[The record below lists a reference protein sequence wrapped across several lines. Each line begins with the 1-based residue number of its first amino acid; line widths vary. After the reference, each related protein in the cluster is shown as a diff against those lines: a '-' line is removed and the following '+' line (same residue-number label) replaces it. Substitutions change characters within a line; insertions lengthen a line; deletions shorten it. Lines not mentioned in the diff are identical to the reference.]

1 MKKAFYASNNHT
13 LTNIYMQLLNATC
26 SFVIIVIINRIY
38 NNNTTTINSSNKINN
53 HYLKLMIIIN
63 KTLILIINKS
73 KYKKV
78 GVLQI
83 RIVQSNVSSIG
94 PSSEKKKQQKK
105 NSHCFLL
112 FFFCLYASHYVNFNN
127 MCFKITFKSNN
138 RSTCPKLHRWR
149 IHRVGAQTL
158 NALNRSKYNIYQQ

>member
-1 MKKAFYASNNHT
+1 
-13 LTNIYMQLLNATC
+13 MQLLNATC
-26 SFVIIVIINRIY
+26 SFVIIIIITIIINRIYIAHFPKSPDALY

-63 KTLILIINKS
+63 KTLIVKINKS

-83 RIVQSNVSSIG
+83 RIVQTNVSSIG
-94 PSSEKKKQQKK
+94 PSSEKKKQP
-105 NSHCFLL
+105 L
-112 FFFCLYASHYVNFNN
+112 FFIVFFCLYASHYVNFNN
-127 MCFKITFKSNN
+127 MCFKIKFKSNN

-158 NALNRSKYNIYQQ
+158 NALNRSK

>member
-1 MKKAFYASNNHT
+1 MSFYASHNNI

-63 KTLILIINKS
+63 KTLIVKINKS

-83 RIVQSNVSSIG
+83 RIV
-94 PSSEKKKQQKK
+94 
-105 NSHCFLL
+105 
-112 FFFCLYASHYVNFNN
+112 
-127 MCFKITFKSNN
+127 
-138 RSTCPKLHRWR
+138 
-149 IHRVGAQTL
+149 
-158 NALNRSKYNIYQQ
+158 

>member
-1 MKKAFYASNNHT
+1 
-13 LTNIYMQLLNATC
+13 MQLLNATC

-63 KTLILIINKS
+63 KTLIVKINKS

-83 RIVQSNVSSIG
+83 RIVQTNVSSIG
-94 PSSEKKKQQKK
+94 PSSEKKKQP
-105 NSHCFLL
+105 L
-112 FFFCLYASHYVNFNN
+112 FFIVFFCLYASHYVNFNN
-127 MCFKITFKSNN
+127 MCFKIKFKSNN

-158 NALNRSKYNIYQQ
+158 NALNRSK